1 MIEYDTVGLVQYLIY
16 KHNDFVSSGGRYE
29 WWKADGV
36 SFNQVTGGFN
46 FHVLENLVIRPE
58 IRQDW
63 APGIG
68 LDEDTALVDA
78 ILTY

>member
-1 MIEYDTVGLVQYLIY
+1 ML
-16 KHNDFVSSGGRYE
+16 N
-29 WWKADGV
+29 
-36 SFNQVTGGFN
+36 
-46 FHVLENLVIRPE
+46 NLVIRPE